1 MPLDPVLA
9 QGVTPINFAGP
20 DPATKM
26 NQLAMMMKMQGLQ
39 SEGQLNALKL
49 TEAQREMADVEAM
62 RDAIRKGAN
71 FRDPKVAAQF
81 GPKGFAMNKAMVESD
96 NAELENKTKKVTYAR
111 NLWAGAYN
119 QASYDNLLP
128 QLEQLIPGS
137 TANLPPVYDPKV
149 VAENVMDADA
159 IIKRMQPQTELGR
172 LMAEKAN
179 LPPGDPRIPMYD
191 AAIAKANYIRPV
203 NELDDNPGTENEIDL
218 LANMF
223 VKSGTMPSLGMGANA
238 ARTRKA
244 VFARAAEIANRDGGD
259 MGASA
264 ENILSNKQTLGA
276 QTKTLN
282 AFASGQEGK
291 SIRAINT
298 AVAHLDTLANAAS
311 ALKNKDV
318 RLFNQIGNAI
328 SKEFGSPAPTDFAA
342 LKRFVAGELVKAAS
356 GTAGALGDREE
367 ISNTVDGANSPEQL
381 AGVINQF
388 QDLMA
393 GQLNSFKTQYTNGT
407 GRNDFDAKF
416 LTPRTKE
423 FLGGNGNGNGN
434 GGSGGSNEN
443 PPPTEEDIAH
453 TAKLYNMTPDQVR
466 RQLGLK

>member
-9 QGVTPINFAGP
+9 QGITPINFAGP

-39 SEGQLNALKL
+39 QEGQLNSLKL
-49 TEAQREMADVEAM
+49 TEAQREMAEVDAM
-62 RDAIRKGAN
+62 KDAIRRGDDLLDPRNAAKYGSSGLAFHKALRESQN
-71 FRDPKVAAQF
+71 ADLDNRTKIAAAGRDIWLGINNQATYEAKLP
-81 GPKGFAMNKAMVESD
+81 
-96 NAELENKTKKVTYAR
+96 ELEA
-111 NLWAGAYN
+111 L
-119 QASYDNLLP
+119 S
-128 QLEQLIPGS
+128 PGS
-137 TANLPPVYDPKV
+137 TRNLPRMFTPELK
-149 VAENVMDADA
+149 AENVMDAKAFLDQN
-159 IIKRMQPQTELGR
+159 KPQTEVGKLIAARDG
-172 LMAEKAN
+172 
-179 LPPGDPRIPMYD
+179 LPPGDPNRATYD

-223 VKSGTMPSLGMGANA
+223 VKSGTMPPLGMGTNA

-328 SKEFGSPAPTDFAA
+328 SKEFGAPAPTDFAA

-388 QDLMA
+388 QDLMS

-407 GRNDFDAKF
+407 GRDDFDAKF
-416 LTPRTKE
+416 LTPRAKE
-423 FLGGNGNGNGN
+423 FLGGGGNGN